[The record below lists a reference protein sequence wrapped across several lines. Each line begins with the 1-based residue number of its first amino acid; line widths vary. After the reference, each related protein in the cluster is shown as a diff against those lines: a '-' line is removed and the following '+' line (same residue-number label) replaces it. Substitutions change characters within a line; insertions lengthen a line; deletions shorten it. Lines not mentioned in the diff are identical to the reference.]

1 MSGSPNACRAGR
13 ASRSSKPN
21 VYLLDTNVVS
31 EMKRISAGHG
41 HAQVAHWLGQVE
53 DSALYLSAITV
64 LELELGCLLMER
76 RDKLQGEVLRR
87 WLKSLLDRYHDQII
101 AIDSAV
107 ATRAAALH
115 VPNPRESHDAL
126 IAATALTHRYAVVT
140 RNVGDFS
147 MEGLEVIN
155 PWTVGAADHEH
166 K

>member
-1 MSGSPNACRAGR
+1 
-13 ASRSSKPN
+13 
-21 VYLLDTNVVS
+21 
-31 EMKRISAGHG
+31 MKRISAGHG

-76 RDKLQGEVLRR
+76 RDKSQGEVLRR
-87 WLKSLLDRYHDQII
+87 WLGGLLDRYRDRII
-101 AIDSAV
+101 AIDLAV

-115 VPNPRESHDAL
+115 VPDPRESHDAL

-140 RNVGDFS
+140 RNVSDFA

-155 PWTVGAADHEH
+155 PWTVGAAHHEH
-166 K
+166 E

>member
-1 MSGSPNACRAGR
+1 
-13 ASRSSKPN
+13 

-31 EMKRISAGHG
+31 EMRRISAGHG
-41 HAQVAHWLGQVE
+41 NVQVAHWLGQVE
-53 DSALYLSAITV
+53 DSALFLSAITV

-76 RDKLQGEVLRR
+76 RDKAQGEVLRR
-87 WLKSLLDRYHDQII
+87 WLRGLLDRYHDRII

-115 VPNPRESHDAL
+115 VPSPRESHDAL

-140 RNVGDFS
+140 RNVGDFAVDR
-147 MEGLEVIN
+147 LEVIN
-155 PWTVGAADHEH
+155 PWTAGVAVDHEH

>member
-1 MSGSPNACRAGR
+1 
-13 ASRSSKPN
+13 
-21 VYLLDTNVVS
+21 
-31 EMKRISAGHG
+31 MKRISAGHG
-41 HAQVAHWLGQVE
+41 NTQVAQWLGMFE

-76 RDKLQGEVLRR
+76 RDKSQGEVLRR
-87 WLKSLLDRYHDQII
+87 WLRCLLDRYQDRII
-101 AIDSAV
+101 AIDCAV

-147 MEGLEVIN
+147 IDGLELIN
-155 PWTVGAADHEH
+155 PWNAQA
-166 K
+166 KPQ

>member
-1 MSGSPNACRAGR
+1 
-13 ASRSSKPN
+13 

-31 EMKRISAGHG
+31 EMKRISAGRG
-41 HAQVAHWLGQVE
+41 NAQVAQWLGQVE

-76 RDKLQGEVLRR
+76 RDKSQGDVLRR
-87 WLKSLLDRYHDQII
+87 WLHGLLDRYRARII

-140 RNVGDFS
+140 RIVGDFS
-147 MEGLEVIN
+147 MDGLEVIN
-155 PWTVGAADHEH
+155 PWTAGATKGD
-166 K
+166 

>member
-1 MSGSPNACRAGR
+1 LNGNPNACRGFR
-13 ASRSSKPN
+13 ASRSLKPS

-31 EMKRISAGHG
+31 EMKRISAGQG
-41 HAQVAHWLGQVE
+41 NTQVAHWLGQVE
-53 DSALYLSAITV
+53 ESALYLSAITV

-76 RDKLQGEVLRR
+76 RDKTQGEVLRR
-87 WLKSLLDRYHDQII
+87 WLSGLMDRYRDRII
-101 AIDSAV
+101 GVDSAV

-126 IAATALTHRYAVVT
+126 IAATALTHRFAVVT

-147 MEGLEVIN
+147 IEDLKVIN
-155 PWTVGAADHEH
+155 PWIAGVTHHEH

>member
-1 MSGSPNACRAGR
+1 MSS
-13 ASRSSKPN
+13 

-31 EMKRISAGHG
+31 EMRRISAGHG
-41 HAQVAHWLGQVE
+41 NAQVMQWLGQVE

-76 RDKLQGEVLRR
+76 RDEMQGGVLRR
-87 WLKSLLDRYHDQII
+87 WLRSVLDRYHDRVI

-126 IAATALTHRYAVVT
+126 IAATALMHRYALVT
-140 RNVGDFS
+140 RNVSDFS
-147 MEGLEVIN
+147 SIEALKVIN
-155 PWTVGAADHEH
+155 PWIVGAAGPLQR
-166 K
+166 

>member
-1 MSGSPNACRAGR
+1 
-13 ASRSSKPN
+13 

-41 HAQVAHWLGQVE
+41 NAQVAHWLGQVE
-53 DSALYLSAITV
+53 DSKLYLSAITV

-76 RDKLQGEVLRR
+76 RDKSQGEVLRR
-87 WLKSLLDRYHDQII
+87 WLRSLLSRYHDRII

-115 VPNPRESHDAL
+115 VPDPRESHDAL

-140 RNVGDFS
+140 RNVSDFS
-147 MEGLEVIN
+147 IADLQVIN
-155 PWTVGAADHEH
+155 PWSTVTAS
-166 K
+166 